1 MLAMVRT
8 TFVNGKEY
16 YVITT
21 SIEAGRIKAPVQ
33 MYIDVNKLSNV
44 DKHTICRH
52 ANLLLDHPFKV
63 STPQPK
69 AKKPWYQFW

>member
-21 SIEAGRIKAPVQ
+21 SIEAGGIKAPIQ
-33 MYIDVNKLSNV
+33 MYIDINKLSNV
-44 DKHTICRH
+44 DKYTIYRY

-63 STPQPK
+63 NTLQPK

>member
-1 MLAMVRT
+1 MFAMVRT
-8 TFVNGKEY
+8 TSVNGKEY

-21 SIEAGRIKAPVQ
+21 SIEAGGIKVPIQ
-33 MYIDVNKLSNV
+33 IYIDVNKLSNV
-44 DKHTICRH
+44 DKHTICHH

-63 STPQPK
+63 STLQPK

>member
-21 SIEAGRIKAPVQ
+21 SIEVGGIKAPVQ

-44 DKHTICRH
+44 DKHTIYRY
-52 ANLLLDHPFKV
+52 ANLLLDHPFKA

>member
-1 MLAMVRT
+1 MVRT
-8 TFVNGKEY
+8 TSVNGKEY

-21 SIEAGRIKAPVQ
+21 SIEAGGIKAPVQ

-44 DKHTICRH
+44 DKHTICHH
-52 ANLLLDHPFKV
+52 ANLLLDHPFKIN
-63 STPQPK
+63 TLQPK

>member
-21 SIEAGRIKAPVQ
+21 SIEAGGIKAPIQ

-44 DKHTICRH
+44 DKYTIYRY

-63 STPQPK
+63 NTLQPK

>member
-1 MLAMVRT
+1 MPAMVRT
-8 TFVNGKEY
+8 TSVNGKEY

-21 SIEAGRIKAPVQ
+21 SIEAGGIKVPVQ
-33 MYIDVNKLSNV
+33 MYIDVNKLSNI
-44 DKHTICRH
+44 DKYTICRH
-52 ANLLLDHPFKV
+52 ANLLLDHPFKA

>member
-8 TFVNGKEY
+8 TSVNGKEY

-21 SIEAGRIKAPVQ
+21 SIEAGGIKAPVQ

-44 DKHTICRH
+44 DKYTICRH
-52 ANLLLDHPFKV
+52 ANLLLDHPFKANT
-63 STPQPK
+63 TPPK